1 MTKTRHSSLVERVL
15 VFFLVCSDAVLS
27 STAQD
32 EILSA
37 GKLRQAA
44 EEAMVQNHDYAAA
57 IKYLQQAATLEPES
71 ALNHFK
77 LFKVRQR
84 QRSYVDALNDIR
96 RASDLD
102 GQYRPQKAK
111 LLVMLGQCDRAV
123 VEYQLYRE
131 WLKGAAESEKISKE
145 GQAAQQC
152 SAVIQAADA
161 AFVNNDY
168 ERAAALY
175 NQALQFVEL
184 TAPDLVFPK
193 AQSLFFMEDYY
204 GVISETGK
212 LLKADGKNV
221 EAYTLRGNA
230 YHKLGE
236 HEQAIKH
243 YREGLKWDPEHKECK
258 IGHKT
263 LKLTEK
269 KKKKGD
275 TAFEEKN
282 YEGAVEFWLQAAAVD
297 ETHSAF
303 VRSLQLPLAKAYSKI
318 GNHSKA
324 IATAQAHIDEAET
337 LDGLWTMGE
346 ILQNAEKYEEAVRLF
361 SQAVD
366 AAPDSTQEK
375 QTAKKKLQEA
385 QVALKQ
391 SKEKNYY
398 KILGVSR
405 NADKKEIKKV
415 RLCCCFNMWMMMIL
429 LTCCFRR
436 TVNWRSSGTLIRI
449 QIMLRRLKRN
459 SMILTK
465 LPKSCRIQKHVANTI
480 AVSKFLKTKEVV
492 KETPMTF
499 SVNKDSNRA
508 SNAGEGKDFTSISSR
523 FRRDVWSI
531 HQSPVFTV
539 KFAPESYPN
548 DLKISVRSK

>member
-1 MTKTRHSSLVERVL
+1 MMKARHCSLVERVL

-32 EILSA
+32 EEVWSA
-37 GKLRQAA
+37 GKLRRAA
-44 EEAMVQNHDYAAA
+44 EEAMVQNHDYKAA
-57 IKYLQQAATLEPES
+57 IAFLQQAATLEPES

-96 RASDLD
+96 RASDID

-131 WLKGAAESEKISKE
+131 WLAGKPEKEEITKES
-145 GQAAQQC
+145 QVAQQC
-152 SAVIQAADA
+152 SATIRAADA
-161 AFVNNDY
+161 AFVDANY

-175 NQALQFVEL
+175 HQALQFVEL

-193 AQSLFFMEDYY
+193 AKSLFFMGDYY

-212 LLKADGKNV
+212 LLKENGRNV
-221 EAYTLRGNA
+221 EACTLRGNA
-230 YHKLGE
+230 YHKLGD
-236 HEQAIKH
+236 HEQAILH

-258 IGHKT
+258 LGHKT

-275 TAFEEKN
+275 VAFEEKN
-282 YEGAVEFWLQAAAVD
+282 YKGAVEYWLQAAAVD

-303 VRSLQLPLAKAYSKI
+303 VLSLQLPLAKAYSKL
-318 GNHSKA
+318 GDHSKA

-337 LDGLWTMGE
+337 LDGLWTLGE
-346 ILQNAEKYEEAVRLF
+346 VLQNAEKYEEAVRAF

-366 AAPDSTQEK
+366 AAPDSSQEK
-375 QTAKKKLQEA
+375 QNAKQKLQQA

-398 KILGVSR
+398 KILGVAR

-415 RLCCCFNMWMMMIL
+415 R
-429 LTCCFRR
+429 
-436 TVNWRSSGTLIRI
+436 
-449 QIMLRRLKRN
+449 
-459 SMILTK
+459 
-465 LPKSCRIQKHVANTI
+465 
-480 AVSKFLKTKEVV
+480 
-492 KETPMTF
+492 
-499 SVNKDSNRA
+499 
-508 SNAGEGKDFTSISSR
+508 
-523 FRRDVWSI
+523 
-531 HQSPVFTV
+531 
-539 KFAPESYPN
+539 
-548 DLKISVRSK
+548 